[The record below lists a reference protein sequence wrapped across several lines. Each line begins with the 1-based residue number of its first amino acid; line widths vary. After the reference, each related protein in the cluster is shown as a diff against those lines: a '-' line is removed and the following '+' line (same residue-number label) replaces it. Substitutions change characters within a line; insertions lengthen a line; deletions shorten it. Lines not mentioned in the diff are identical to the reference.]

1 MTESKCSICW
11 EIKKRPALQPVTDTI
26 EALIREHVYSGYSRQ
41 IEAYSDKICGNCKNN
56 LYKVHKNKTVPSC
69 WLDSVKKVFQI
80 YLSGVI
86 NLSKNQSIVVFIVI
100 NEHTACKYM

>member
-56 LYKVHKNKTVPSC
+56 LYKVDKNKTVASC
-69 WLDSVKKVFQI
+69 WLLARFCEEGISNSLI
-80 YLSGVI
+80 RRY
-86 NLSKNQSIVVFIVI
+86 QSIKKSIYCRF
-100 NEHTACKYM
+100 HCYK

>member
-56 LYKVHKNKTVPSC
+56 LYKVDKNKTVPSC
-69 WLDSVKKVFQI
+69 WLLARLCEEGIS
-80 YLSGVI
+80 
-86 NLSKNQSIVVFIVI
+86 NLLIRRYQSIKKSICCRF
-100 NEHTACKYM
+100 HCYK

>member
-1 MTESKCSICW
+1 MTGSKCSVCW

-56 LYKVHKNKTVPSC
+56 QQAYKKN
-69 WLDSVKKVFQI
+69 
-80 YLSGVI
+80 
-86 NLSKNQSIVVFIVI
+86 
-100 NEHTACKYM
+100 